1 MTTPTLRPRG
11 TKSKSRPKQPPEGL
25 LATTIRVTGEPLDP
39 SSIGQIVKPRELVD
53 IIEVT
58 PLNRSE
64 LLLYNQ
70 LLAHAWNE
78 IKTNPVHAVRKA
90 HLRGSHDSN
99 DRLNKAFDTLMSAWA
114 KVRIRDP
121 QTGDVST
128 LRVHLLGTNKEED
141 AQDGWFSYTFPS
153 DLLDVISRSQAWAT
167 LQSHIMYSLK
177 SKYAIRLYELIEQRI
192 GLQKQSEMIA
202 VDDFRRML
210 GVPKGKLKRFA
221 DLNKYAVKP
230 ALAEVNQLSDF
241 YVQIGTVKRGRA
253 IEKLM
258 LSWGRKDADQRR
270 AAHEERER
278 SRIGRNARRHG
289 VVQTITVDA

>member
-1 MTTPTLRPRG
+1 MTLSTLPPRG
-11 TKSKSRPKQPPEGL
+11 TKSKARPKQPPEGL

-39 SSIGQIVKPRELVD
+39 GSVGQIVKPRELVD

-70 LLAHAWNE
+70 LLANAWNE
-78 IKTNPVHAVRKA
+78 IKTTSVHTVRKA
-90 HLRGSHDSN
+90 SLRGTHDSN

-121 QTGDVST
+121 QSGDVAT

-141 AQDGWFSYTFPS
+141 AQDGWFTYTFPS

-177 SKYAIRLYELIEQRI
+177 SKYAIRLYEMIEQRI
-192 GLQKQSEMIA
+192 GLQKQKEFIA
-202 VDDFRRML
+202 LDDFRRML
-210 GVPKGKLKRFA
+210 GVPKNKLKRFA
-221 DLNKYAVKP
+221 DLNKYAIKP
-230 ALAEVNQLSDF
+230 ALSEVNQLSDF

-253 IEKLM
+253 VEKLM
-258 LSWGRKDADQRR
+258 LSWGRKDAEQRR
-270 AAHEERER
+270 AAFEERER
-278 SRIGRNARRHG
+278 SRIGRSARRQG
-289 VVQTITVDA
+289 TVETISVDA